1 MVVVL
6 VRWKLVLICVEMEVF
21 CTVVCVEIE
30 HKQPQKNFDVCKW
43 LLVVTMVIKW
53 FFSLFLAFNYRLPLF
68 GSKAACRT
76 DAIHNY
82 CSRGLE
88 NRPRF
93 LED

>member
-1 MVVVL
+1 MFVL
-6 VRWKLVLICVEMEVF
+6 KWRFFLQFVWKLNTNNPKKTLMFV
-21 CTVVCVEIE
+21 
-30 HKQPQKNFDVCKW
+30 KW

-53 FFSLFLAFNYRLPLF
+53 FFSLFFAFNYRLPLF
-68 GSKAACRT
+68 GSKAACRM

>member
-1 MVVVL
+1 V
-6 VRWKLVLICVEMEVF
+6 WKLNTNNPKKTLMFV
-21 CTVVCVEIE
+21 
-30 HKQPQKNFDVCKW
+30 KW

-53 FFSLFLAFNYRLPLF
+53 FFFVSSSNYGLPLF
-68 GSKAACRT
+68 GSKAACRM